1 MALFPLVPR
10 MRSSRDLTEPS
21 TEPSQARKEALQARR
36 RHLGRGEARRPEPI
50 GIDRLRA
57 IRQAIREGRYPA
69 DEDVVGGLARLF
81 RENPPRRDD

>member
-1 MALFPLVPR
+1 
-10 MRSSRDLTEPS
+10 MRSSRDVTQPSSEPS
-21 TEPSQARKEALQARR
+21 RARKEALQARR

-50 GIDRLRA
+50 GMDRLRA